1 LTAHQIGML
10 LFDLAAILLI
20 ARVVGLT
27 ARRFGQPAVI
37 GEIVAGI
44 VLGPSVLGVTAGRL
58 VFPPDVRPALAA
70 VANVGLAIFMFIVGL
85 ELDRDAVRRSARA
98 AALLSLASAVLPFA
112 MGAALAW
119 FVLARHDVSH
129 HLLAFAVFTGAA
141 MSITSFPVMARL
153 LTDLRM
159 ARAPLG
165 VLALTSGAIGNVIAW
180 VMLTAAVALGDGGRS
195 LWLAAFLPG
204 YVLVM
209 LGVVRPLLR
218 RLIAAWPAGG
228 AELLAVILA
237 GLLLSGVVTQWLGL
251 NYIFGAFGFGL
262 IVPAAGTEELRKAV
276 REQLGGLCTLLLLPV
291 FFVVTGLQ
299 VDLRHVGL
307 AGIGELAAIL
317 LVAFSGKYAGAFTAA
332 RLLGNGTRHSAA
344 LATLMNTRGVT
355 ELIVLSIGLQ
365 LGVLDHQLYA
375 DMVVMTVVTTAMAGP
390 LLRLIYPRR
399 LVDRDLAEAAPS
411 DTDRRGQIAPCAIR
425 HSTVPPTSIR

>member
-1 LTAHQIGML
+1 ML

-20 ARVVGLT
+20 ARLVGLA
-27 ARRFGQPAVI
+27 ARRLGQPAVI

-44 VLGPSVLGVTAGRL
+44 VLGPTVLGVTAGRL
-58 VFPPDVRPALAA
+58 VFPLDVRPALSA

-85 ELDRDAVRRSARA
+85 ELDRNAVRRGVKA
-98 AALLSLASAVLPFA
+98 AVLLSLASTVLPFA

-119 FVLARHDVSH
+119 SLLVRHDASH
-129 HLLAFAVFTGAA
+129 HPLAFAVFVGAA

-159 ARAPLG
+159 ERVPIG
-165 VLALTSGAIGNVIAW
+165 VLALTCGATSNVIAW
-180 VMLTAAVALGDGGRS
+180 AMLTVAVALGNGGRG
-195 LWLAAFLPG
+195 LWLVAFLPL
-204 YVLVM
+204 YAVVM

-218 RLIAAWPAGG
+218 RLVAARPGG
-228 AELLAVILA
+228 GELLAVVLA

-251 NYIFGAFGFGL
+251 NYIFGPFLFGL
-262 IVPAAGTEELRKAV
+262 IVPADGTEQLRRDV
-276 REQLGGLCTLLLLPV
+276 REQLGGLCMLLLLPV

-299 VDLRHVGL
+299 VDLGHVGL
-307 AGIGELAAIL
+307 AGIGEFAAIL
-317 LVAFSGKYAGAFTAA
+317 VVAFTGKYAGAFTTA
-332 RLLGNGTRHSAA
+332 RLLGTDARRSAT

-365 LGVLDHQLYA
+365 LGVLDHQLYSF
-375 DMVVMTVVTTAMAGP
+375 MVVMTVVTTAVAGP

-399 LVDRDLAEAAPS
+399 LIDRDLAEVAPS
-411 DTDRRGQIAPCAIR
+411 GDGEAALL
-425 HSTVPPTSIR
+425 TVTATGEGG